1 MWPVYASELPY
12 GVGCRVLD
20 RCGDS
25 LGHGITI
32 IYTTNKDGESID
44 SLAVGPPSKRVVV

>member
-1 MWPVYASELPY
+1 MSCGCTRMRAST
-12 GVGCRVLD
+12 VGCRVLD